1 MTGFFMRMAA
11 AFVAIAVL
19 AIVAT
24 GQSVSTDENDVIGR
38 ARESYYNLPK
48 HGFNGFKASIEPNW
62 EVILGPTATP
72 ENLKVFR
79 AFRFS
84 MIVDAKGNVT
94 VSHEVVNPDK
104 LRVEPYINQIHG
116 NVNRLVTSFFSTW
129 SMFVVSSPFPEP
141 GSQVRLENSGKQY
154 QLFYATQSA
163 DATLTMDSELMIAE
177 WRLTNPRGKRIVN
190 PRFQKTPQGLLLSG
204 YQSAFEPSTEGLKT
218 TLDLQI
224 DYQELGGLRLPHKL
238 RIKGVYGGE
247 PVEAEL
253 EFNQYVMNSP

>member
-1 MTGFFMRMAA
+1 MILLVRKMVT
-11 AFVAIAVL
+11 AFGAIAVL
-19 AIVAT
+19 AIVAAA
-24 GQSVSTDENDVIGR
+24 QSVSTDQNDVIGR
-38 ARESYYNLPK
+38 AREAYYNLSK

-62 EVILGPTATP
+62 EVTLGPTATP

-94 VSHEVVNPDK
+94 VSHEIVNPEK

-129 SMFVVSSPFPEP
+129 STFVVNSPFPEP
-141 GSQVRLENSGKQY
+141 GSQVKLQDSGKQY
-154 QLFYATQSA
+154 QVLYTTQSA
-163 DATLTMDSELMIAE
+163 DATLTMESNLLISE
-177 WRLTNPRGKRIVN
+177 WRLSNQRGKRVVS
-190 PRFQKTPQGLLLSG
+190 PRFQKTSHGLLLSG
-204 YQSAFEPSTEGLKT
+204 YQSTFEPSAEGLKT
-218 TLDLQI
+218 TLELQV
-224 DYQELGGLRLPHKL
+224 DYQELSGLKLPNKL

-253 EFNQYVMNSP
+253 EFNQYVLNPR